1 MTGRKD
7 SAMTILWDNHPAAA
21 ESYRLAVGEHI
32 EIVEAAQSVMRA
44 LGTSPDELLVIVGPG
59 VDMMAASAL
68 AEQVRNERPE
78 VSVILL
84 RPRLE
89 VMVLAQALRAG
100 FREVVAS
107 DDMTSLSEACRRS
120 LAISHQLAGIA
131 GAIATREGK
140 VIVVFNAKGGCGK
153 TTIATNLAAYMA
165 STGARVLIV
174 DLDLAFGDVAITLEL
189 RPVASIGDLV
199 SMAGHID
206 AQGLASV
213 VTAHEIGLDALCAP
227 NKPGEADGISAALV
241 SELLKVARGS
251 YDFVIVDTPPA
262 FSEHV
267 MATFDV
273 CDMAILLSTLDIP
286 SVKNLRLTLDT
297 LDQLGYPRA
306 ARVALLNR
314 SDSKVGLTVQDVELI
329 SKQQIA
335 ALIPSSVSVP
345 YSVNR
350 GVPII
355 LDEPKHPVSRAL
367 RAFADQ
373 YILNPEHASLSN
385 TQEAGG
391 SRAQTRSLI
400 QQSRREIRRF
410 RSAAKK

>member
-1 MTGRKD
+1 
-7 SAMTILWDNHPAAA
+7 MTILWDNHPAAA
-21 ESYRLAVGEHI
+21 ENYRLALGEHV
-32 EIVEAAQSVMRA
+32 ETVEAAQSVMRA
-44 LGTSPDELLVIVGPG
+44 LGNNPAELLVIVGPG
-59 VDMMAASAL
+59 VDMKPASVL
-68 AEQVRNERPE
+68 AEQVRSERPE

-107 DDMTSLSEACRRS
+107 DDMTALSEACRRS
-120 LAISHQLAGIA
+120 LEISQQLAGVA
-131 GAIATREGK
+131 GAVATREGK

-165 STGARVLIV
+165 STGARVLLV
-174 DLDLAFGDVAITLEL
+174 DLDLAFGDVAVTLEL
-189 RPVASIGDLV
+189 APVATFADLV

-213 VTAHEIGLDALCAP
+213 VTTHESGLDALCAP
-227 NKPGEADGISAALV
+227 HKPREADSISAVLV
-241 SELLKVARGS
+241 SELLKVARRS

-273 CDMAILLSTLDIP
+273 CDLAVFLSTLDIP

-297 LDQLGYPRA
+297 LDLLGYPRE
-306 ARVALLNR
+306 ARVVLLNR
-314 SDSKVGLTVQDVELI
+314 SDAKVGLTAQDVEVI
-329 SKQQIA
+329 SKQSIA

-367 RAFADQ
+367 RNFADQ
-373 YILNPEHASLSN
+373 YILNPAQPSLSN
-385 TQEAGG
+385 AQEAGG
-391 SRAQTRSLI
+391 NRSQTKSLI
-400 QQSRREIRRF
+400 QQSRRELRRF
-410 RSAAKK
+410 RSAAKH

>member
-1 MTGRKD
+1 MTGRKG

-107 DDMTSLSEACRRS
+107 DDLTSLSEACRRS

-199 SMAGHID
+199 SMAGHLD
-206 AQGLASV
+206 EQGLASV
-213 VTAHEIGLDALCAP
+213 VTTRASGLDAVCAPSQPAEADGESGSDLARQDVRGGEESPCAGGSLVVDAVASARGALCAP
-227 NKPGEADGISAALV
+227 TFWIRQTVGRRQPQPLVGKGEN
-241 SELLKVARGS
+241 EQRGN
-251 YDFVIVDTPPA
+251 IRRHA
-262 FSEHV
+262 
-267 MATFDV
+267 
-273 CDMAILLSTLDIP
+273 
-286 SVKNLRLTLDT
+286 
-297 LDQLGYPRA
+297 G
-306 ARVALLNR
+306 
-314 SDSKVGLTVQDVELI
+314 ELI
-329 SKQQIA
+329 RHG
-335 ALIPSSVSVP
+335 L
-345 YSVNR
+345 
-350 GVPII
+350 
-355 LDEPKHPVSRAL
+355 
-367 RAFADQ
+367 
-373 YILNPEHASLSN
+373 
-385 TQEAGG
+385 
-391 SRAQTRSLI
+391 
-400 QQSRREIRRF
+400 
-410 RSAAKK
+410 